1 MVYAIN
7 VLILFENTSRK
18 KQPQK
23 EFYKK
28 GVPENFAKFKG
39 KDLCRSLK
47 KIPTQVF
54 PVNFEK
60 FLRIPFLQDTS
71 RRLLLSKDQ
80 F

>member
-18 KQPQK
+18 KPQK

-28 GVPENFAKFKG
+28 VVPKNFAKFKG

-47 KIPTQVF
+47 KIPTQLF
-54 PVNFEK
+54 PVNFGK
-60 FLRIPFLQDTS
+60 FSGIPFLQDTS
-71 RRLLLSKDQ
+71 GRLLLSKDQ

>member
-18 KQPQK
+18 KPQK

-47 KIPTQVF
+47 KIPTQLF

-60 FLRIPFLQDTS
+60 FSRIPILQDTS
-71 RRLLLSKDQ
+71 GRLLLSKDQ